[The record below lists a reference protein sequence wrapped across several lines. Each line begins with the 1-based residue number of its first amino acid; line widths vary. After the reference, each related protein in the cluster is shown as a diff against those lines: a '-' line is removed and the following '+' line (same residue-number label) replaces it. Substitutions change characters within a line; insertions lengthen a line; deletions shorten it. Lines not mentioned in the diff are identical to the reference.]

1 MCSLVGLA
9 LGAVG
14 AVVGGIG
21 AARQQSAAN
30 QAAEHN
36 ARMMEYNSHQQ
47 EEQAKQVDRQ
57 GEARVAQHRIGVS
70 QTIGTQAARAASV
83 GVDVSS
89 GSPLDIMGD
98 TAAWGEYDALA
109 IRENAAHQAHAHRT
123 QAYVDQTQ
131 ANFARSQKGSP
142 LGAFG
147 GSLLGSASPLL
158 QQYQS
163 WNTNLRKR

>member
-9 LGAVG
+9 LGAAG
-14 AVVGGIG
+14 AVTNAIG
-21 AARQQSAAN
+21 AARQQTAAN

-47 EEQAKQVDRQ
+47 RQAAEHEIRQ
-57 GEARVAQHRIGVS
+57 GAEQERVHRVGID
-70 QTIGTQAARAASV
+70 QTMGTQAARAASM
-83 GVDVSS
+83 GVSVSS

-109 IRENAAHQAHAHRT
+109 IRENAAHRAHAHQT

-163 WNTNLRKR
+163 WNTHLRKK